1 MPDLSYA
8 SRASSLQSCA
18 ALCTPLVQFAAIHSG
33 HSRVVHSVVNHGA
46 SIGFQSLIRIEQVIG
61 ANWRE
66 QCQTAAEGR
75 RLGLDDWKKTTLVY
89 SLTGRVA
96 VIFDVSRCHSFQG

>member
-1 MPDLSYA
+1 MLLSVLLWCNLQPFIPDI
-8 SRASSLQSCA
+8 
-18 ALCTPLVQFAAIHSG
+18 P
-33 HSRVVHSVVNHGA
+33 VVYSVVNLGA
-46 SIGFQSLIRIEQVIG
+46 SIGFQSLIRVEQVIG

-75 RLGLDDWKKTTLVY
+75 RLGLNDWKKTSLVY

-96 VIFDVSRCHSFQG
+96 VIFDVIRRNSLQG